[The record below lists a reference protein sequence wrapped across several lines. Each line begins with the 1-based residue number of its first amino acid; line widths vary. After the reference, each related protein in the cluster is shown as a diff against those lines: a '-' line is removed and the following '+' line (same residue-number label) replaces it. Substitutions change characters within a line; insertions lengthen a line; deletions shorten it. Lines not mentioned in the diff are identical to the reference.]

1 MRLVGTIDMAEIMEL
16 ERSGLSTEQAI
27 DLVREKAK
35 LDLGCAG
42 DVVVERSDHHTGF
55 DIIAI

>member
-1 MRLVGTIDMAEIMEL
+1 MRLVGTVDMTEIMGL

-27 DLVREKAK
+27 DVIREKAR
-35 LDLGCAG
+35 LDLGRAG
-42 DVVVERSDHHTGF
+42 DVVVQRSEHHTGF